1 MSKLLRTDTCR
12 NCGETVNQ
20 FDNGRGAVWLH
31 ANGFYRCV
39 GDKTIAL
46 PTPKPEGTVQRD
58 A

>member
-1 MSKLLRTDTCR
+1 MSKLLRSDTCR

-20 FDNGRGAVWLH
+20 FDSSRGAIWLH

-46 PTPKPEGTVQRD
+46 PQSKAKGSSS
-58 A
+58 